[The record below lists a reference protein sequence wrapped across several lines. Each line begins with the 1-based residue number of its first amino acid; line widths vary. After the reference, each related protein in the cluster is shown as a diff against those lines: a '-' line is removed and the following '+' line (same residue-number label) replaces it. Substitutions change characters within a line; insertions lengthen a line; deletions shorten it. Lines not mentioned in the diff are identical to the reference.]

1 MYRCV
6 YVMYNMYNTVLI
18 ISQAFFDLCTTEKSI
33 DRRMRK
39 GSICFF
45 IQ

>member
-1 MYRCV
+1 MC
-6 YVMYNMYNTVLI
+6 
-18 ISQAFFDLCTTEKSI
+18 DLQLETDLEW
-33 DRRMRK
+33 MGK

>member
-1 MYRCV
+1 
-6 YVMYNMYNTVLI
+6 
-18 ISQAFFDLCTTEKSI
+18 
-33 DRRMRK
+33 MRK